1 VARKPRTRAAKQISK
16 DRNADFLAIKRDLT
30 GSVVFNTGA
39 PIGTGTIAG
48 TGTSTFT
55 TGRDLLAAQVAV
67 SLIAGTSA
75 TGTVSLNGTSIGTF
89 TGTGATV
96 STLPDTVQTPI
107 NSVTVAVTTT
117 AGGASVSISALP
129 ESRIF

>member
-1 VARKPRTRAAKQISK
+1 VARKPRTRAAKQIGK

-30 GSVVFNTGA
+30 GSVVFDTA
-39 PIGTGTIAG
+39 SPIGTGTIAG

-55 TGRDLLAAQVAV
+55 TGRDLLAVQVAV

-75 TGTVSLNGTSIGTF
+75 TGTVFLNGATVGTF
-89 TGTGATV
+89 TGTGATL

>member
-1 VARKPRTRAAKQISK
+1 VARKPRTRAGKQIRK

-30 GSVVFNTGA
+30 GSVVFDTA
-39 PIGTGTIAG
+39 SPIGTGTIAG
-48 TGTSTFT
+48 TGTSTYT

-75 TGTVSLNGTSIGTF
+75 TGTVSLNGASIGTF

-96 STLPDTVQTPI
+96 STLPDAVQTPI
-107 NSVTVAVTTT
+107 NSVTVVVTTT
-117 AGGASVSISALP
+117 AGGASVTISALP